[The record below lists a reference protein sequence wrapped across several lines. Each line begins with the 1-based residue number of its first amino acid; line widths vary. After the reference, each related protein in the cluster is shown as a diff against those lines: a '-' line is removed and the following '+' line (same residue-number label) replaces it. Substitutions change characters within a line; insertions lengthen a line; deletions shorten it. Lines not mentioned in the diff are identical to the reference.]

1 MNGFVADYLEHII
14 PVSFILK
21 MGEEEQKIGKE
32 NPKFTVD
39 LKKDLNKKEML
50 TSTSLS
56 LGEAYMRGDIEVDHD
71 LYEVLNCFMG
81 QMDKFTR
88 DKSALK
94 KLLITSRS
102 KRNQEKEV
110 QSHYDIGNDFYE
122 MWLDKTMSYS
132 CGYFKEDGEAGTCEP
147 DLQLEFKKPPYEAGE
162 PSLLYHAQVN
172 KVDHILDKLCL
183 EPGMSL
189 LDIGCGWGFL
199 LKRAA
204 KEYGVH
210 GVGITLSEEQYRKF
224 SQDIKEE
231 GLSDLL
237 EVRRMD
243 YRDLKKSG
251 LEFDRIVSVGMME
264 HVGRGSYGEFME
276 NVDAVL
282 KPRGL
287 CLLHFISALEEH
299 EGDAWIKKYIFPGGV
314 IPSLREIINILPDYH
329 FYTLDVESLRRHY
342 NKTLL
347 CWRENFNKCRER
359 IEEEKGEEFARM
371 WELYLVS
378 CAAAFQNGVVDIH
391 QILVSKGVNNELPLN
406 RVV

>member
-32 NPKFTVD
+32 NPQFTVN
-39 LKKDLNKKEML
+39 LKKDLDKKEML

-56 LGEAYMRGDIEVDHD
+56 LGEAYMRGDIELDHD

-81 QMDKFTR
+81 EIDKFAR
-88 DKSALK
+88 DNTALK
-94 KLLITSRS
+94 KLLVTSRS
-102 KRNQEKEV
+102 KKNQEKEV
-110 QSHYDIGNDFYE
+110 QSHYDIGNDFYQ
-122 MWLDKTMSYS
+122 MWLDETMSYS
-132 CGYFKEDGEAGTCEP
+132 CGYFKEDA
-147 DLQLEFKKPPYEAGE
+147 
-162 PSLLYHAQVN
+162 SLYDAQVN

-183 EPGMSL
+183 KPGMYL
-189 LDIGCGWGFL
+189 LDIGCGWGYL

-204 KEYGVH
+204 KIYGVH
-210 GVGITLSEEQYRKF
+210 GVGITLSEEQYEKF
-224 SQDIKEE
+224 SKDIKEE
-231 GLSDLL
+231 GLSDML

-243 YRDLKKSG
+243 YRDLKTSG
-251 LEFDRIVSVGMME
+251 MEFDRIVSVGMME
-264 HVGRGSYGEFME
+264 HVGRGSYEAFME
-276 NVDAVL
+276 NVNGVL
-282 KPRGL
+282 KPQGL
-287 CLLHFISALEEH
+287 CLLHFISALKEH
-299 EGDAWIKKYIFPGGV
+299 AGDAWIKKYIFPGGV
-314 IPSLREIINILPDYH
+314 IPSLREIINILPEYH

-347 CWRENFNKCRER
+347 CWRENFNQCRDK
-359 IEEEKGEEFARM
+359 IIEEKGEEFARM